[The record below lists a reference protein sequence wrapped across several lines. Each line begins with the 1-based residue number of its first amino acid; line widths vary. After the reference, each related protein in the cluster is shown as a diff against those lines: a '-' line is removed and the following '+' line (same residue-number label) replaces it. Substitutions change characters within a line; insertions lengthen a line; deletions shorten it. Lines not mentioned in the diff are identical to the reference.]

1 MGELYDRIGRT
12 YTATRREDPRLA
24 AAIDTALGEARTIVN
39 VGAGTGAYEPA
50 GRHVLAVE
58 PSAVMRSHRPDDAAP
73 AIDARA
79 EALPIPD
86 RGFDAS
92 MAVLSDHHW
101 EDRAGGLRE
110 MRRVA
115 ARAVVFTWDPAYVD
129 AFWLTRDYLPGFR
142 RLRGMDIE
150 EVALHLGAGRI
161 EPLPLAA
168 DWRDGFLMA
177 YWRRPEA
184 YLDATVRAG
193 ISVVGVLPEAEVA
206 EFVQALRRDLASG
219 AWARRNTGL
228 LELDELDLGFRLVI
242 AD

>member
-1 MGELYDRIGRT
+1 
-12 YTATRREDPRLA
+12 LA
-24 AAIDTALGEARTIVN
+24 AAIEDALGDARTIVN
-39 VGAGTGAYEPA
+39 VGAGTGTYEPA
-50 GRHVLAVE
+50 DRHVLAVE
-58 PSAVMRSHRPDDAAP
+58 PSAVMRAQRPHDAAP

-79 EALPIPD
+79 EALPFPD

-115 ARAVVFTWDPAYVD
+115 ARAVVFTWDPDYVD
-129 AFWLTRDYLPGFR
+129 AFWLTRDYLAGFR
-142 RLRGMDIE
+142 RLHGMAIE
-150 EVALHLGAGRI
+150 EVALHLGADRI
-161 EPLPLAA
+161 VPVPLAA
-168 DWRDGFLMA
+168 DWQDGFLMA

-193 ISVVGVLPEAEVA
+193 ISVFGVLPGAEVT
-206 EFVQALRRDLASG
+206 EFVEALRHDLASG
-219 AWARRNTGL
+219 AWARRNAEM
-228 LELDELDLGFRLVI
+228 LEHEELDLGFRLVI